1 MQFNIF
7 VAGMCYSEIKSLEKL
22 KDHITIKQYGRG
34 CFIKRTP
41 RDEDIRAAETGLEEL
56 KKV

>member
-1 MQFNIF
+1 VQFNIF
-7 VAGMCYSEIKSLEKL
+7 VVGMCYSEIKSLEKL

-41 RDEDIRAAETGLEEL
+41 RDEDIRTAETGLEEL

>member
-1 MQFNIF
+1 ML
-7 VAGMCYSEIKSLEKL
+7 YSEIKSLEKL
-22 KDHITIKQYGRG
+22 KDYITIKQYGRG

-41 RDEDIRAAETGLEEL
+41 RDEDIRDAETGLEEL

>member
-1 MQFNIF
+1 
-7 VAGMCYSEIKSLEKL
+7 MCYSEIKSLEKL

-41 RDEDIRAAETGLEEL
+41 CDEDIRAAETGLEEL